1 MAGGASNTSTVSG
14 GARGGASGLTLN
26 LVSHPLRIGIKLSQ
40 DAPIESYRRIWQ
52 IADEARFDHC
62 WAFDHLATIGTI
74 GDDRP
79 VFDGWQLLAAM
90 AVATEHVRMGLL
102 VTGITYRNP
111 ALLAKLATT
120 VDHLSGGRL
129 EFGVGAAWAANE
141 HEMYGIGG
149 LDHRV
154 GLLSEGL
161 QVVKALWTR
170 ERTDFDGRYYR
181 MRNAVANPKP
191 VQRPHPPIWIGSGGP
206 ATLRLTA
213 RHADVWNASGA
224 AGRDLESALAASRQL
239 DAACEAIGRDP
250 GEIRRSL
257 HVPAGDDPAE
267 MAERIQAYHEAGF
280 TELVVI
286 LSGAAV
292 QAADPV
298 RRASLVAERVLPLV
312 RKLSAAGVERS

>member
-1 MAGGASNTSTVSG
+1 MTRVT
-14 GARGGASGLTLN
+14 
-26 LVSHPLRIGIKLSQ
+26 HPLRIGIKLSQ
-40 DAPIESYRRIWQ
+40 NAPIESYREVWR
-52 IADEARFDHC
+52 IADQAGFDHC
-62 WAFDHLATIGTI
+62 WAFDHLATIGAI

-90 AVATEHVRMGLL
+90 AATTERVRMGLL

-161 QVVKALWTR
+161 QVVKGLWTQ
-170 ERTDFDGRYYR
+170 ERTDFDGRYYQL
-181 MRNAVANPKP
+181 RNAVANPKP
-191 VQRPHPPIWIGSGGP
+191 VQKPHPPIWIGSGGP

-213 RHADVWNASGA
+213 RHADVWNASGPV
-224 AGRDLESALAASRQL
+224 GRDLEAAVAGAQQL

-250 GEIRRSL
+250 AEIRRSL
-257 HVPAGDDPAE
+257 HVPASEDAGEIAD
-267 MAERIQAYHEAGF
+267 RIHRYSEAGF
-280 TELVVI
+280 TELVVL
-286 LSGAAV
+286 LSGATVASGT
-292 QAADPV
+292 DPV
-298 RRASLVAERVLPLV
+298 RLARMVAERVLPQF
-312 RKLSAAGVERS
+312 RS